1 MSRRVKE
8 QLKPMIAIVGLA
20 IIAAVVGGYILVNQ
34 RVRGPFA
41 DDYTVRVQMPT
52 GQALTPGQG
61 QTATVAGV
69 KVGEISRVELR
80 DGVALVSLK
89 IDPGELPRRDL
100 RADARLI
107 LRPRTPLLDMTVDID
122 PGSPS
127 KPVLADGVV
136 LDTSRTTAN
145 VNLDEITASLDTDT
159 RRWMQTMLQA
169 GGRGLGDRGVALR
182 EALQAGAPTLDS
194 ARRVSAAVASR
205 RRELGRAIH
214 NLKLLSGALAEQ
226 DESVAQLVDGG
237 DRTFAALAG
246 ESAALRTSVA
256 RLPGTLNTAR
266 TALTAL
272 TPFANAAA
280 PALRSLV
287 PTAKALPDALRGVE
301 PLLVKGTPALRD
313 TTTLTRSAVPVLQ
326 QLEPALRSLSAQTG
340 DLKTVFDVL
349 ERLTNEL
356 AHVPGGK
363 QNSYLFSLA
372 WFAHNGNSLVSGQ
385 DANGVFWHGSV
396 IASCSTVT
404 TALSPVAKVLG
415 PIVERAGVCP
425 RSPGTGD

>member
-8 QLKPMIAIVGLA
+8 QLRPMIAIVGLA
-20 IIAAVVGGYILVNQ
+20 LIAAVVGGYILVNQ

-41 DDYTVRVQMPT
+41 NDYTIRAQMPT

-89 IDPGELPRRDL
+89 IDPADLPRRDL
-100 RADARLI
+100 RTDARLI

-122 PGSPS
+122 PGTPS
-127 KPVLADGVV
+127 EPVLADGVV
-136 LDTSRTTAN
+136 LGTSHTTAN
-145 VNLDEITASLDTDT
+145 VNFDEVTASLDTDT
-159 RRWMQTMLQA
+159 RLWMQTMLQA
-169 GGRGLGDRGVALR
+169 GGRGLGDRGPALR
-182 EALQAGAPTLDS
+182 EALKAGAPTLDS

-205 RRELGRAIH
+205 RRELARAIH
-214 NLKLLSGALAEQ
+214 NLKLLSGALAQQ
-226 DESVAQLVDGG
+226 DQSVAQLVDGG

-246 ESAALRTSVA
+246 ESAALQSSVA
-256 RLPGTLNTAR
+256 RLPGTLNAAR
-266 TALTAL
+266 SALAAL

-280 PALRSLV
+280 PALRALI
-287 PTAKALPDALRGVE
+287 PTAKALPDALRGVD
-301 PLLVKGTPALRD
+301 PLFVKGAPALRD
-313 TTTLTRSAVPVLQ
+313 TSRLTARAVPVLQ

-340 DLKTVFDVL
+340 DLKTTFDVL
-349 ERLTNEL
+349 ERLTNEV
-356 AHVPGGK
+356 AHVPGGT

-372 WFAHNGNSLVSGQ
+372 WFAHNANSLVSGE

-396 IASCSTVT
+396 IASCSTAT
-404 TALSPVAKVLG
+404 TTLSAVAKVIG
-415 PIVERAGVCP
+415 PIVEQAGICP
-425 RSPGTGD
+425 RSPGTGN